1 MALSLATGSG
11 AKALL
16 DHSCATVTSK
26 RDTAHRWWH
35 SLSCSRWQGFVAG
48 NCVRERKLGNCFATA
63 GFSCQV
69 RKCDVGRLQCAWRLE
84 SYTGSGNPLPRL
96 QWKYKEL
103 MVSPH
108 FLTQSQLNVTTRPVG
123 GAAEN
128 MAMGSCV
135 QIHHPPLHR
144 AVKACVLSG
153 RFPPSVLVSPTT
165 QLLLLIISADVILP

>member
-1 MALSLATGSG
+1 MVAF
-11 AKALL
+11 
-16 DHSCATVTSK
+16 TVPFPVA
-26 RDTAHRWWH
+26 RV
-35 SLSCSRWQGFVAG
+35 CSR
-48 NCVRERKLGNCFATA
+48 KLCEGKEAWELLCHGRIFL
-63 GFSCQV
+63 SSEEMRC
-69 RKCDVGRLQCAWRLE
+69 RRLQCAWRLE
-84 SYTGSGNPLPRL
+84 SYTGSGNPLRRL